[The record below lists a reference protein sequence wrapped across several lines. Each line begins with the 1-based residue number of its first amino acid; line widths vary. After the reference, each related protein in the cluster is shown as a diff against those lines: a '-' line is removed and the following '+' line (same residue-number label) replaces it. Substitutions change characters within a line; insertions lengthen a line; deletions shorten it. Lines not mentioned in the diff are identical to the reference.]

1 MSGTGTGTPVAGDL
15 VPLEVG
21 PVAHG
26 GHCVARLDGRVVFVR
41 HALPGEQVVA
51 RLTEAGAQD
60 RFWRADAVEVL
71 RAAADR
77 VEPRCAVAGPSD
89 GRGRGCGGC
98 DWQHVS
104 TAGQRTLLADVVRE
118 QLARLARIDRPDL
131 VVEPVAGDADGL
143 GWRTRVRFAVDAE
156 GRPGLRAH
164 RSHTV
169 VPVEHCPIAH
179 PEVDAVG
186 VGTRLWPGVAAVEV
200 VAGGTS
206 RDGAAAAE
214 RLVVV
219 EPVAPPKAPRPTGP
233 AHRSVGKA
241 RAARRD
247 GRPGAPAAP
256 VATAAGPT
264 TPAAPVRVD
273 VPPLAAEASVAR
285 RDGTAVQRVRGRA
298 WVAEHVVVDGVAR
311 DFRVTGGGFWQVHP
325 GAAQTLLDAVLDAA
339 APQPGERA
347 VDLYCGVGLFSA
359 GLAERVGVTGTVIG
373 VESDDRAVRD
383 ARRSLH
389 DLPNVR
395 LVVGRVEKVVTGAAT
410 QADVLDR
417 ADVVVLDPPRTGAG
431 RAVVTAVL
439 AARPRVVVYVA
450 CDPAALAR
458 DLATAAE
465 QGYRL
470 DALRAFQLF
479 PMTHHVECVAT
490 LVPA

>member
-1 MSGTGTGTPVAGDL
+1 MSEPAPVAAGD
-15 VPLEVG
+15 VVDLEVG

-41 HALPGEQVVA
+41 HTLPGERVRA
-51 RLTEAGAQD
+51 RLTEAAAKD

-71 RAAADR
+71 EPSPDR
-77 VEPRCAVAGPSD
+77 VEPRCAVAGPFD

-104 TAGQRTLLADVVRE
+104 TAGQRVLLADVVRE
-118 QLARLARIDRPDL
+118 QLARLADVEVPGL
-131 VVEPVAGDADGL
+131 VVEAVPGDDDGL
-143 GWRTRVRFAVDAE
+143 GWRTRVRFAVDGE
-156 GRPGLRAH
+156 GRTGLRAH
-164 RSHTV
+164 RSHAV

-186 VGTRLWPGVAAVEV
+186 AGTRPWPRTASVEV
-200 VAGGTS
+200 VVGGPGLAGPGEV
-206 RDGAAAAE
+206 E

-219 EPVAPPKAPRPTGP
+219 EPRPDEPAAPARGNGRPTARGRRGAPP
-233 AHRSVGKA
+233 
-241 RAARRD
+241 
-247 GRPGAPAAP
+247 APAAP
-256 VATAAGPT
+256 Q
-264 TPAAPVRVD
+264 RVD
-273 VPPLAAEASVAR
+273 VPPLAADASVAR
-285 RDGTAVQRVRGRA
+285 RDGTAVQRVRGRV
-298 WVAEHVVVDGVAR
+298 WVTERVLADGEVR

-347 VDLYCGVGLFSA
+347 VDLYSGVGLFSA
-359 GLAERVGVTGTVIG
+359 GLAGRVGVTGNVIA
-373 VESDDRAVRD
+373 VESDERAVKD

-389 DLPNVR
+389 DLFQVR
-395 LVVGRVEKVVTGAAT
+395 IVAGRVERVVTGT
-410 QADVLDR
+410 GPDGDVLAN

-431 RAVVTAVL
+431 RDVVGAVL

-458 DLATAAE
+458 DVATAAGL
-465 QGYRL
+465 GYRL
-470 DALRAFQLF
+470 DAVRAFQLF